1 MSSNPDIFASIR
13 VSKTSKRGAKDTA
26 VPESEAVT
34 CQYKNCTKPGPHK
47 APKGRGREG
56 EFYNFCVDHVR
67 EYNRRYNYF
76 SGMSEEEFLDYQK
89 DEPTG
94 HRPTWNVGSN
104 RNYKTETPS
113 AKRTRRALGGFDPSA
128 TLDDPHSLAGSAPG
142 GRANAGSPSRRAL
155 GTIERRC
162 FKQMHLPETAT
173 AEEIKT
179 QYKELVKRHHPDA
192 NGGDRGSEDKL
203 REVIQAYNYLK
214 QAGLC

>member
-1 MSSNPDIFASIR
+1 MTSNPDIFASIR
-13 VSKTSKRGAKDTA
+13 VSKSAKRGAKDTA
-26 VPESEAVT
+26 PAESDVPM

-76 SGMSEEEFLDYQK
+76 SGMSEEEFLDYQS
-89 DEPTG
+89 DESVG

-104 RNYKTETPS
+104 RWGKTESPS
-113 AKRTRRALGGFDPSA
+113 AKRTRRALGGFDPNA
-128 TLDDPHSLAGSAPG
+128 RVEDPHGLAGNSGGKAPSRSG
-142 GRANAGSPSRRAL
+142 RRAL

-162 FKQMHLPETAT
+162 FKQLHLPESAT
-173 AEEIKT
+173 SDEIKA